1 MDRHKMVPFRCPRPL
16 FLQSQACDPPVP
28 STLSTAELGRTKAL
42 AFLTRE
48 HRGSQSVNISSI
60 GGKLNLNNSQGDLLS
75 SWAASG
81 KLCSLAPLCTA
92 GIHLV
97 SHTSPEARGT
107 GQLMLI
113 TMAQSRQSLSPLL
126 TSNCGP
132 WGQVGKA
139 MQGRG
144 GWAE

>member
-1 MDRHKMVPFRCPRPL
+1 MDRHKMVPFGCPHPL
-16 FLQSQACDPPVP
+16 FLHSQACDPPVP
-28 STLSTAELGRTKAL
+28 STLSTAERGRTKAL

-60 GGKLNLNNSQGDLLS
+60 GGKLNLNNSQRDLLS

-81 KLCSLAPLCTA
+81 KLCSLEPVCTA

-97 SHTSPEARGT
+97 SHTSPEAKGT
-107 GQLMLI
+107 GQPRLM

-126 TSNCGP
+126 TSDCGP
-132 WGQVGKA
+132 WGQVA
-139 MQGRG
+139 RG
-144 GWAE
+144 FIGNGTT